1 MRRDL
6 IIGIFVS
13 ILAHVGFFYG
23 SNLFPTR
30 AKVRTVVHEKTYT
43 VDLTMPKLE
52 EEPEIVNDTTADS
65 AAQQVQDFAPPMQAD
80 VPSLITVDSFVQQ
93 IQPPPP
99 EGLKPN
105 PGVLTIPVNRSTGG
119 AKLSN
124 VFNLADLDQPPVPRV
139 QQKPIYPFEMRRA
152 GITGTCVV
160 AFIVDSNGDVRDA
173 YAQRSTQREFEQP
186 AVQAVMKWKFKPGR
200 KGGKAVN
207 TRMIVPIEFSLNS
220 SDE

>member
-13 ILAHVGFFYG
+13 ILAHVGFLYG
-23 SNLFPTR
+23 SNLFPKH
-30 AKVRTVVHEKTYT
+30 KVVKHVVADTTETI
-43 VDLTMPKLE
+43 DLTMPKLE
-52 EEPEIVNDTTADS
+52 DEPEVVQDTNNDSTA
-65 AAQQVQDFAPPMQAD
+65 AQVQDFAPPMQAD

-93 IQPPPP
+93 IEPPPP
-99 EGLKPN
+99 EGIKPN
-105 PGVLTIPVNRSTGG
+105 ANLMNIPVNRGNVGS
-119 AKLSN
+119 KLSN

-160 AFIVDSNGDVRDA
+160 AFIVDVNGDVRDA
-173 YAQRSTQREFEQP
+173 YAIRSTQREFEQP
-186 AVQAVMKWKFKPGR
+186 AVQAVMKWKFRPGK

-207 TRMIVPIEFSLNS
+207 TRMLVPIEFSLNN
-220 SDE
+220 SDD